1 MLRRFLLNNVQCTHT
16 HAYAKTHR
24 HTHTHR
30 RTNSHAAHPHTH
42 TEQTHADTLNTDGT
56 HTSKHVHTHI
66 DNTYTHL
73 GSRLARIE
81 QRIQEITI
89 NIVIDI
95 FPLAPKLLVR
105 FYSLANS
112 MS

>member
-1 MLRRFLLNNVQCTHT
+1 MRTHT
-16 HAYAKTHR
+16 HTRKHTDTR
-24 HTHTHR
+24 THTDAPTH
-30 RTNSHAAHPHTH
+30 TPHTH